1 MTDSAKQA
9 ALRSPRSERARAAIM
24 SAAVGL
30 LEEVGFQAMTMEAI
44 AARATASKA
53 TLYRHW
59 PTKAALVMDAFM
71 ARVDPAAPFPDTG
84 SAVEDFVRQ
93 LRSTAELFAA
103 GPVHSM
109 LLGLI
114 AALPGSP
121 DLQQAFRAYYLRP
134 RRAQAEVALR
144 RGQRRGELVADISFD
159 DLFDQLYGAL
169 YFRVILGSPLT
180 ANEAET
186 AARQIFR
193 GLLTGG

>member
-1 MTDSAKQA
+1 
-9 ALRSPRSERARAAIM
+9 M

-30 LEEVGFQAMTMEAI
+30 LQEVGFQAMTMDAI

-53 TLYRHW
+53 TVYRHW

-93 LRSTAELFAA
+93 LRSTAGLFGT

-114 AALPGSP
+114 TALPGSP
-121 DLQQAFRAYYLRP
+121 ELQQAFRAYYLRP
-134 RRAQAEVALR
+134 RRAQAEVAMR
-144 RGQRRGELVADISFD
+144 RGQQRGELVPEISFD

-180 ANEAET
+180 AAEAET
-186 AARQIFR
+186 AARQIFH
-193 GLLTGG
+193 GLLADS